1 MLRYMIVGAAVLF
14 TVSACEQMIVM
25 DLSIDS
31 DGVLCQYYDYYPG
44 GFYETPQILI
54 NELKRRDVSRED
66 CIELTGDE
74 GIYGYG
80 RTARAQAP
88 SYAAPKQVERPSRP
102 EALPSTGS
110 GFFVSKLGHVVTN
123 AHVVENC
130 KQISVGNNSNNQSPA
145 KIVSTDKWNDLALLK
160 ATSLPPHAAF
170 GLFRPDDVKL
180 GENVLVAG
188 FPFGEVFGDTLKVT
202 TGIVSAT
209 RGVGDN
215 SAQFQL
221 DAAVQVG
228 NSGGPIYDSG
238 GNIVGVV
245 VSQLDKLKIAEATGT
260 LPENVNF
267 AIKASTV
274 KSFLNSGGLSSKTAG
289 RTADKTTIELAEIAQ
304 KQTLIV
310 YCNQ

>member
-1 MLRYMIVGAAVLF
+1 MLRYIIVGAALF
-14 TVSACEQMIVM
+14 TISGCEQMVAM

-31 DGVLCQYYDYYPG
+31 DRVLCQYYEYYPNPI
-44 GFYETPQILI
+44 YASPQILI
-54 NELKRRDVSRED
+54 NELKRRGISRED

-74 GIYGYG
+74 GVYAYG
-80 RTARAQAP
+80 RTANAEASSYTPPEQIEPP
-88 SYAAPKQVERPSRP
+88 SASEKIST
-102 EALPSTGS
+102 TGS
-110 GFFVSKLGHVVTN
+110 GFFVSTLGHVVTN

-130 KQISVGNNSNNQSPA
+130 KQISVGDDPNNLAPA

-160 ATSLPPHAAF
+160 AASLTPLAVH
-170 GLFRPDDVKL
+170 GLRPDDVKL

-188 FPFGEVFGDTLKVT
+188 YPYGDVFGNTLKVT
-202 TGIVSAT
+202 AGIVSAT

-215 SAQFQL
+215 SAQFQI
-221 DAAVQVG
+221 DAAVQAG

-245 VSQLDKLKIAEATGT
+245 VSQLDKLKIAQVMGT

-267 AIKASTV
+267 GIKASTV
-274 KSFLNSGGLSSKTAG
+274 KSFLHSSGLSSQLAEQTTA
-289 RTADKTTIELAEIAQ
+289 KTTVELAEIAR

-310 YCNQ
+310 FCDQ